1 MVASRGFLEAAAAER
16 GGRDGVGDDGGLS
29 PVAAAAGREEGVGGG
44 FLARTDEGGG
54 GRTPYLEEEGVVASS
69 LTLVEFAPS
78 ILCGGKLSGLCPFP
92 PNVAVFVL
100 VAMLEGAGDGG
111 VAVLVVVSG
120 GE

>member
-1 MVASRGFLEAAAAER
+1 M
-16 GGRDGVGDDGGLS
+16 
-29 PVAAAAGREEGVGGG
+29 GG
-44 FLARTDEGGG
+44 FLARTDEGG

-78 ILCGGKLSGLCPFP
+78 ICGGKPSGLCPFP

-111 VAVLVVVSG
+111 VAVVSG

>member
-16 GGRDGVGDDGGLS
+16 GGRDGVGDDGGLR

-54 GRTPYLEEEGVVASS
+54 GRTPYLEEEEGVVASS

-100 VAMLEGAGDGG
+100 VAMLEGAG
-111 VAVLVVVSG
+111 VAVVSG

>member
-1 MVASRGFLEAAAAER
+1 M
-16 GGRDGVGDDGGLS
+16 
-29 PVAAAAGREEGVGGG
+29 GGG

-54 GRTPYLEEEGVVASS
+54 GRTPYLEEEEEGVVASS

-78 ILCGGKLSGLCPFP
+78 ILCGGKPSGLCPFP

-111 VAVLVVVSG
+111 VAVAVVSG